1 MTASVEKRQRAR
13 DEMTVLVLL
22 IASSCPV
29 SRVRDC
35 LCGCVWVCVYLA
47 VFACLLVLLLHF
59 LKRYFS

>member
-29 SRVRDC
+29 SCVRE
-35 LCGCVWVCVYLA
+35 WVCVGLCVVGCFCMSSCVA
-47 VFACLLVLLLHF
+47 FT
-59 LKRYFS
+59 FS